1 MRGHGPRGFTGRM
14 TTQHRTAQPPAYL
27 PPRADR
33 DRRAWVA
40 PAVATGLLTVLG
52 PAALFLGGLSAMAT
66 DSCGPDDCSQA
77 LTTSLSLIYG
87 TLYFGGFLTLGA
99 WTAAWVI
106 PWTRRWSVLRA
117 CLAFASLLPSLFVL
131 LLVFT
136 LPAP

>member
-1 MRGHGPRGFTGRM
+1 M
-14 TTQHRTAQPPAYL
+14 TTQHRTAQPPAY
-27 PPRADR
+27 PPRRADR
-33 DRRAWVA
+33 DRCAWVA
-40 PAVATGLLTVLG
+40 PAVATALLIVLG
-52 PAALFLGGLSAMAT
+52 PVALFFGGMSAMAT
-66 DSCGPDDCSQA
+66 DSCGPDDCSEA

-99 WTAAWVI
+99 WVAAWVI
-106 PWTRRWSVLRA
+106 PWTRRWSALRA

>member
-1 MRGHGPRGFTGRM
+1 MRGHRPRGFTGRM
-14 TTQHRTAQPPAYL
+14 TTQHCTAQPPAYL
-27 PPRADR
+27 PRRAGR

-99 WTAAWVI
+99 WAAAWVI
-106 PWTRRWSVLRA
+106 PWTRRWSALRA

>member
-1 MRGHGPRGFTGRM
+1 M
-14 TTQHRTAQPPAYL
+14 TTQHCTAQPPAYL
-27 PPRADR
+27 PRRADR

-40 PAVATGLLTVLG
+40 PAVATGLLIVLG

-66 DSCGPDDCSQA
+66 DSCGPDDCSEA

-99 WTAAWVI
+99 WVAAWVI
-106 PWTRRWSVLRA
+106 PWTRRWSALRA